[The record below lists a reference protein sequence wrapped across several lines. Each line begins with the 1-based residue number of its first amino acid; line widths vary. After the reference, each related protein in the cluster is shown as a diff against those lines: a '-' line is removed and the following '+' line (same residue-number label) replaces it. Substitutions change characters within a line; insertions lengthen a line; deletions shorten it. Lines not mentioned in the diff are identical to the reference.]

1 MCKTRTPYT
10 PMLLSPSHEEEGK
23 RELRLSGD
31 AFQGSARSVDLA
43 VWCTSWVESC
53 RLSMCEA
60 SQRIAEFTEDL
71 RSLAHVQADEVQ
83 PATWSSLGAAY
94 SM

>member
-31 AFQGSARSVDLA
+31 AFQGSAKAVDLA
-43 VWCTSWVESC
+43 VWCSSWLESC
-53 RLSMCEA
+53 RFGMYEA
-60 SQRIAEFTEDL
+60 TQKIAEFTEDL
-71 RSLAHVQADEVQ
+71 RGLSRVRADEVQ